1 MTKAEMTDWIS
12 GRLSPKLY
20 RHSIATQQLTAEL
33 AEMYGADREKA
44 NIAGLLHDCAKALSN
59 AELLSHAELYRL
71 PVDEIQLMQP
81 GLLHA
86 PVAAKLVQAELGITD
101 EEILHAISVHNTGCP
116 GMSGLDRALYLAD
129 CSEPDREYPGVET
142 IRELIIG
149 GDLNGALLVAM
160 DRKISYV
167 IQKRQM
173 LHPLS
178 VDARN
183 DLLKEIMDR

>member
-101 EEILHAISVHNTGCP
+101 
-116 GMSGLDRALYLAD
+116 
-129 CSEPDREYPGVET
+129 
-142 IRELIIG
+142 
-149 GDLNGALLVAM
+149 
-160 DRKISYV
+160 
-167 IQKRQM
+167 
-173 LHPLS
+173 
-178 VDARN
+178 
-183 DLLKEIMDR
+183 